1 MAAVAPTATAA
12 TSATATMGPAPKEG
26 ESDEASA
33 ADTVKAGVDAW
44 GVLYMDGVPEAVAD
58 GDTDADW
65 ELDGVTDG
73 DTDADWELDGVTDD
87 DTDADWDGEPEV
99 VIDGVPE

>member
-1 MAAVAPTATAA
+1 MRGFRTRRDTMAAVAPTATAA

-65 ELDGVTDG
+65 ELDGVTD
-73 DTDADWELDGVTDD
+73 D